1 MSLGS
6 FRGHGDPPR
15 WTSREATHLGAQA
28 GRRPTSVDKPGAT
41 LATTPHLIRRADD
54 VVLTMPVAVSL
65 TCGLLLLL
73 CEATAYPIAMS
84 GLSLGESLQ
93 EEVDAAPWLSGPTR
107 KRSRSISIN
116 QDLVS
121 LANMVANTD
130 HRRRVEEAKI
140 LLNKIGKRDVHG
152 RDVTGTRDITSRRDA
167 TGRRDVIGQ
176 RDVSGRTLPVRS
188 AGTTAGSEAA
198 GSGSRHRRRRSRR
211 CRPPGP
217 ASLTSRR
224 GRDDI

>member
-1 MSLGS
+1 
-6 FRGHGDPPR
+6 
-15 WTSREATHLGAQA
+15 
-28 GRRPTSVDKPGAT
+28 
-41 LATTPHLIRRADD
+41 
-54 VVLTMPVAVSL
+54 MPVAVSL

-130 HRRRVEEAKI
+130 HLRRVEEAKI

-188 AGTTAGSEAA
+188 AGTTAGSEWVARPHGRPDKRTSLSDKMETVMATTGQRAVALAIVDDVLGDAA
-198 GSGSRHRRRRSRR
+198 LQAQR
-211 CRPPGP
+211 
-217 ASLTSRR
+217 L
-224 GRDDI
+224 